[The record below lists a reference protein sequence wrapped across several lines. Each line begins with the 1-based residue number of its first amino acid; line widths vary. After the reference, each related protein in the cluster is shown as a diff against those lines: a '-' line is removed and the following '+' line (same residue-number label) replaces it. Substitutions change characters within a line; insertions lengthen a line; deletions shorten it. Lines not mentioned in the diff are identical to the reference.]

1 MKNILLYLASNSN
14 FYHNLFFQIKRGFE
28 ELGFNV
34 IGGSNLLDSNT
45 LLREINKYNPCFVL
59 EMNRT
64 KNEIDSFP
72 KGLIHICWLFDFW
85 GRLHHEIEGSDI
97 LYCFAEDWIEN
108 FKNKSKN
115 KNVLYLPPGTDNK
128 IYKPLNLNKS
138 CDFLF
143 LGHIP
148 NNWSEAELN
157 RKIGFI
163 GQIDI
168 KYKDILEIIK
178 YHTLHRK
185 DFDYSLN
192 EFIEKNKIRFKQPF
206 EKVLEYDI
214 NSRAVRQ
221 IRRKRFLE
229 LFVKN
234 KEFKTRIF
242 GSENWKNYK
251 YFSELYVGYLENP
264 KEINKELS
272 KSKILLHDG
281 DCPHFRTFD
290 AMASKCCVAASETH
304 SNNIDSWLT
313 LGFKENEDFIKIN
326 FFSGEIDFNMLK
338 NQNLLKD
345 IRENAYKKIINSH
358 LWLHRAEKIINDL
371 KILQLL

>member
-1 MKNILLYLASNSN
+1 MKNILLYLSSNSS
-14 FYHNLFFQIKRGFE
+14 FYHNLFSQIKRGFE
-28 ELGFNV
+28 EIGFNV
-34 IGGSNLLDSNT
+34 IGGPNLLDSST
-45 LLREINKYNPCFVL
+45 LLGEINKYNPCFVL

-64 KNEIDSFP
+64 KNEIANFP
-72 KGLIHICWLFDFW
+72 KELPHICWLVDFW
-85 GRLHHEIEGSDI
+85 GRLHHEIEGSDV
-97 LYCFAEDWIEN
+97 LYCFAEAWVEN
-108 FKNKSKN
+108 FINKSKN
-115 KNVLYLPPGTDNK
+115 KNVLYLPPGTDKK

-148 NNWSEAELN
+148 NNWSKDELN
-157 RKIGFI
+157 RKIGFVDKR
-163 GQIDI
+163 DI
-168 KYKDILEIIK
+168 EYKDILEMIK

-185 DFDYSLN
+185 DFDCSLN
-192 EFIEKNKIRFKQPF
+192 EYIEKNQIKFKQPL

-234 KEFKTRIF
+234 KGFTTHIF
-242 GSENWKNYK
+242 GSTNWENYK
-251 YFSELYVGYLENP
+251 HFSKLYKGYLEEP
-264 KEINKELS
+264 EKINLELS

-304 SNNIDSWLT
+304 SNEIDSWLT

-326 FFSGEIDFNMLK
+326 FFSGKVDFNMLK
-338 NQNLLKD
+338 NENLLKE

-371 KILQLL
+371 KTLQLL